1 MNEGVTPW
9 WDNKGKL
16 QYGGGSD
23 PSQRVEYLLTAGKK
37 PWQKKLFEN
46 EGRSV
51 DVSSRLNYL
60 RYPLELLNTPSHMS
74 AMVFEIHDTNPT
86 HLNTARTRL
95 GRVTESVQDAIKNA
109 MDIKKAY
116 EGKIRKIET
125 SKYRNFGG
133 TDGTPFGPSFEENVL
148 KQGTP
153 ITDNNGN
160 TVWVIGASI
169 GGGYHVVRPTGS
181 GAYETKFVR
190 TLKEGNIE
198 TDPNRAS
205 TAELGEKGPVDQI
218 INGLV
223 STAGGAGGLIG
234 DVAEAVL
241 WGSEN
246 TVMIPIEDPAKKVRP
261 SDFTGYRGDSFVEEV
276 TGFKNNTKDVGTRI
290 YLYLPN
296 NIEAEYGFEYEDTN
310 MSALDIARLAKV
322 VSESGD
328 QQLASVVGRK
338 LAMSNLKG
346 IEGLAKQIPVLG
358 SSLEDASLSKFV
370 EAQSRQIVNPMA
382 MHLFKEVKRR
392 EFTFA
397 YTFLPKNVEEM
408 LNCYRIIHQFKYYAH
423 PATSGHGRFLD
434 YPAEFH
440 IKFYQKSSENKDII
454 SGYLPYIFKCALKGI
469 KVTYGEDSVMSTF
482 MPDIAGAPPTKIAL
496 ELQFSELEILTRDRF
511 GDSEWMPGI
520 NLPQP

>member
-9 WDNKGKL
+9 WDSKGKL

-51 DVSSRLNYL
+51 DTSSRLNYL

-95 GRVTESVQDAIKNA
+95 GKITEST
-109 MDIKKAY
+109 MDRLKSQVKAAEDY
-116 EGKIRKIET
+116 KEKIERIKQ
-125 SKYRNFGG
+125 SKYDRNKPGSF
-133 TDGTPFGPSFEENVL
+133 DGQSESIRGPEGQILRVIGL
-148 KQGTP
+148 GDTVDP
-153 ITDNNGN
+153 ITG
-160 TVWVIGASI
+160 TK
-169 GGGYHVVRPTGS
+169 GGYRVVDESKSLNDRDYIKIYPTLESAGIGS
-181 GAYETKFVR
+181 
-190 TLKEGNIE
+190 
-198 TDPNRAS
+198 DPA
-205 TAELGEKGPVDQI
+205 GEVNAV
-218 INGLV
+218 INNLVGL
-223 STAGGAGGLIG
+223 AGGAGGLAG
-234 DVAEAVL
+234 DIVESVF

-246 TVMIPIEDPAKKVRP
+246 TVMTPIEDPAKKVRP

-296 NIEAEYGFEYEDTN
+296 NIESEYGFEYEDTN

-322 VSESGD
+322 VSESGN
-328 QQLASVVGRK
+328 QQLAAVVGRK
-338 LAMSNLKG
+338 LAMSNVKT
-346 IEGLAKQIPVLG
+346 IEGLAKEIPVLG
-358 SSLEDASLSKFV
+358 SAVEDGSLSKFV
-370 EAQSRQIVNPMA
+370 EAQSRQIANPMA

-397 YTFLPKNVEEM
+397 YTFLPKSVEEM

-482 MPDIAGAPPTKIAL
+482 MPDIAGAPPTKIGL